1 MLTLRGQRAPLQSAY
16 ETVPSAESALSPTV
30 SFVLYILTLVIILL
44 YLVSY
49 YINKSVK
56 KQVQKES

>member
-30 SFVLYILTLVIILL
+30 SFVLYILTLVIIYFTLFG
-44 YLVSY
+44 
-49 YINKSVK
+49 
-56 KQVQKES
+56 